1 MKRSLFFERR
11 GRSISRVVVFVPRLA
26 SRPTYGQGS
35 EREETEREGNR
46 KLTVIAFNVTR
57 ARTDQSQLLEVTE
70 SRGRRRNQLLSA
82 FWWNYSRKPMVEC
95 FVRIGDSR
103 RFHDDWKIIIIKGG
117 SDFERCIL

>member
-57 ARTDQSQLLEVTE
+57 ARTDQSQLLEVTR
-70 SRGRRRNQLLSA
+70 SREDDDETN
-82 FWWNYSRKPMVEC
+82 C
-95 FVRIGDSR
+95 FLPS
-103 RFHDDWKIIIIKGG
+103 GG
-117 SDFERCIL
+117 TLRETLFAKTYGGMFRSNRGFETIP

>member
-82 FWWNYSRKPMVEC
+82 FWWNAPRDVIRENLWWNVSFESGIRDDFMM
-95 FVRIGDSR
+95 IG
-103 RFHDDWKIIIIKGG
+103 K
-117 SDFERCIL
+117 